1 MKKSNLV
8 PHAQDHTGLAQISTA
23 DNFKS
28 YVELAKNAL
37 ADNTQAAY
45 QSDWKQL
52 GQWMKANNVPFPMTE
67 QAVIAFINYLA
78 AEGKANATIKRKIS
92 SVSVLHKANGYVDSQ
107 NPVNSSY
114 VELSL
119 KGVSK
124 RLGTFQDQA
133 AAMRLKH
140 LELLDY
146 HFSHVGLDLMA
157 VRDLLIL
164 NMAFDGLLRRSEI
177 INVTVE
183 DVSHAE
189 TGNGGKLFI
198 PKSKSDQTGEGA
210 YVWLGSN
217 TMSYYQ
223 KWLDM
228 TGIESGILFRKM
240 NKWGKVASLSKQE
253 QALSEEEQA
262 KKLTLSTVTINRVFR
277 KMGAILAKG
286 NKSEAFSWS
295 GHSGRVGAAID
306 LAKNGASLVE
316 LQLAGRWKS
325 PIMPAK
331 YTRMMEVEQSAM
343 SRLRP

>member
-1 MKKSNLV
+1 MKSNLIIS
-8 PHAQDHTGLAQISTA
+8 AQETTGIAQITA
-23 DNFKS
+23 AEKFER
-28 YVELAKNAL
+28 YVDLAKSAL
-37 ADNTQAAY
+37 ADNTKKAY
-45 QSDWKQL
+45 NSDWNQL
-52 GQWMKANNVPFPMTE
+52 GQWLKAKSVGFPMTE
-67 QAVIAFINYLA
+67 QAVIEFINYLA
-78 AEGKANATIKRKIS
+78 SQGNASATIKRKIS
-92 SVSVLHKANGYVDSQ
+92 SISVLHKANGYVDGA
-107 NPVNSSY
+107 NPVSSSN
-114 VELSL
+114 VDLSL
-119 KGVSK
+119 KGISK
-124 RLGTFQDQA
+124 RLGTYQTQA

-146 HFSHVGLDLMA
+146 HFSHVGLDLIA
-157 VRDLLIL
+157 VRDLLII

-177 INVTVE
+177 INVTVA
-183 DVSHAE
+183 DISHAE

-217 TMSYYQ
+217 TMHYYQ
-223 KWLDM
+223 KWREM
-228 TGIESGILFRKM
+228 TGIDSGILFRKI
-240 NKWGKVASLSKQE
+240 NKWGKVATLSKQE
-253 QALSEEEQA
+253 QELSEEEQA

-277 KMGAILAKG
+277 KMGAILAKT
-286 NKSEAFSWS
+286 NKADAFDWS

-343 SRLRP
+343 SKLRP